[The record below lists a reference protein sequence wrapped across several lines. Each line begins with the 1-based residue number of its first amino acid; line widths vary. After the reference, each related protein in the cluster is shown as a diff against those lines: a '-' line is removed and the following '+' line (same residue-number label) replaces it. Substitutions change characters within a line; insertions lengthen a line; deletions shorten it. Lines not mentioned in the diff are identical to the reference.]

1 MDNSNDYVIH
11 FLIDKYFPFKIVMT
25 KFMIILSRVTVILK
39 PIPETLGVS
48 QEYTSDGAGVQDII
62 QTHNYTFIQNLGAIL
77 K

>member
-1 MDNSNDYVIH
+1 
-11 FLIDKYFPFKIVMT
+11 
-25 KFMIILSRVTVILK
+25 MIILGRVTVILK

-62 QTHNYTFIQNLGAIL
+62 QTHNYAFIQNLGAIL